1 MNKSSMPNIPG
12 MAAMTETFD
21 FVKNLWGGMGNAG
34 VTIPGMVMPTL
45 SAEEVDKQIK
55 DLKAVESWLTVNMNM
70 LRGTIQAL
78 EVQSAT
84 ITTLRTMGENFS
96 AAVAPDQSEKPAAR
110 SSWAASPPEDN
121 DEEEQEAQRTE
132 AAAERRK
139 SRDALKEEFKSG
151 PAKAAEAAAA
161 DSNSNSNGKA
171 TGADPTQWWNQL
183 QEQFKQAVSTA
194 MAPEAMAAAAKAVMP
209 GMPVAAPTP
218 ARKTAKPAA
227 KRAAKP
233 AAKVA
238 AKPAR
243 KTAAKSAVKKAKR

>member
-1 MNKSSMPNIPG
+1 
-12 MAAMTETFD
+12 MTETFD

-34 VTIPGMVMPTL
+34 ITIPGMVMPTL

-55 DLKAVESWLTVNMNM
+55 DLKAVESWLTINMNM

-96 AAVAPDQSEKPAAR
+96 AAVAPDQSPKPAAR
-110 SSWAASPPEDN
+110 PSWTASPPEEN
-121 DEEEQEAQRTE
+121 DQDEKEAQRTE
-132 AAAERRK
+132 EAAERRR

-151 PAKAAEAAAA
+151 PAKAAEAG
-161 DSNSNSNGKA
+161 DNGNSKSA
-171 TGADPTQWWNQL
+171 GADPTQWWSQL
-183 QEQFKQAVSTA
+183 QDQFKQAVSTA

-209 GMPVAAPTP
+209 MMPVIAPTP

-238 AKPAR
+238 AKPAAKVAAKPAR
-243 KTAAKSAVKKAKR
+243 KTAAKSAAKKAKR